1 MAITVKGHRVLLNR
15 PKREERLIQLT
26 PEMEEE
32 LNMKELVG
40 LKHLEVYA
48 VGEDVVN
55 VSEGDVVYVNLMYL
69 QSAELVEVDG
79 EEKIMVRD
87 SDIAI
92 VWN

>member
-1 MAITVKGHRVLLNR
+1 MSITVKGHRVLLNR

-79 EEKIMVRD
+79 VEKIMVRD

>member
-15 PKREERLIQLT
+15 PRREERLIQLT

-32 LNMKELVG
+32 LNMKELAN
-40 LKHLEVYA
+40 LKRLEVYA
-48 VGEDVVN
+48 LGEEVTSVKVGDF
-55 VSEGDVVYVNLMYL
+55 VYVNLMYL
-69 QSAELVEVDG
+69 QSAELVEVEG

-92 VWN
+92 VW

>member
-15 PKREERLIQLT
+15 PRREERLIQLT

-32 LNMKELVG
+32 LNMKELANF
-40 LKHLEVYA
+40 KRLEVYA
-48 VGEDVVN
+48 LGEEVTSVKVGDF
-55 VSEGDVVYVNLMYL
+55 VYVNLMYL
-69 QSAELVEVDG
+69 QSAELVEVEG

-92 VWN
+92 VW

>member
-1 MAITVKGHRVLLNR
+1 MSITVKGHRVLLNR

-32 LNMKELVG
+32 LNMKELAN
-40 LKHLEVYA
+40 LKRLEVYA
-48 VGEDVVN
+48 LGEEVTSLNVGDF
-55 VSEGDVVYVNLMYL
+55 VYVNLMYL
-69 QSAELVEVDG
+69 QSAELVEVEG

-92 VWN
+92 VW

>member
-32 LNMKELVG
+32 LNMKELAS
-40 LKHLEVYA
+40 LKRLEVYA
-48 VGEDVVN
+48 LGEEVTNVKVGDF
-55 VSEGDVVYVNLMYL
+55 VYVNLMYL
-69 QSAELVEVDG
+69 QSAELVEVEG

-92 VWN
+92 VW

>member
-1 MAITVKGHRVLLNR
+1 MSITVKGHRVLLNR

-32 LNMKELVG
+32 LNMKELAS
-40 LKHLEVYA
+40 LKRLEVFA
-48 VGEDVVN
+48 LGEEVTN
-55 VSEGDVVYVNLMYL
+55 VKEGDFVYVNLMYL
-69 QSAELVEVDG
+69 QSAELVEVEG

-92 VWN
+92 VW

>member
-1 MAITVKGHRVLLNR
+1 MSITVKGHRVLLNR

-32 LNMKELVG
+32 LNMKELAN
-40 LKHLEVYA
+40 LKRLEVYA
-48 VGEDVVN
+48 LGEEVTNVKVGDF
-55 VSEGDVVYVNLMYL
+55 VYVNLMYL
-69 QSAELVEVDG
+69 QSAELVEVEG

-92 VWN
+92 VW

>member
-32 LNMKELVG
+32 LNMKELAN
-40 LKHLEVYA
+40 LKRLEVYA
-48 VGEDVVN
+48 LGEEVTSVKVGDF
-55 VSEGDVVYVNLMYL
+55 VYVNLMYL
-69 QSAELVEVDG
+69 QSAELVEVEG

-92 VWN
+92 VW

>member
-1 MAITVKGHRVLLNR
+1 MSITVKGHRVLLNR
-15 PKREERLIQLT
+15 PVREERLIQLT

-32 LNMKELVG
+32 LNMKELAN

-48 VGEDVVN
+48 IGEEVTNVKVGDT
-55 VSEGDVVYVNLMYL
+55 VYVNLMYL
-69 QSAELVEVDG
+69 QSAELVEVEG

-92 VWN
+92 VW

>member
-55 VSEGDVVYVNLMYL
+55 VSEGDVVYVNIMYL
-69 QSAELVEVDG
+69 QSAELVEVEG
-79 EEKIMVRD
+79 EEKIMVSDR
-87 SDIAI
+87 DIAI
-92 VWN
+92 VW

>member
-15 PKREERLIQLT
+15 PRREERLIQLT

-32 LNMKELVG
+32 LNMKELAN
-40 LKHLEVYA
+40 LKRLEVYA
-48 VGEDVVN
+48 LGEEVTNVKVGDF
-55 VSEGDVVYVNLMYL
+55 VYVNLMYL
-69 QSAELVEVDG
+69 QSAELVEVEG

-92 VWN
+92 VW